1 MTPLWQ
7 SLFANLA
14 LVSIL
19 VLAWD
24 FVTEWTT
31 RLSPKI
37 QSLLL
42 GLILGIGAV
51 VSMAS
56 AQPLI
61 AGFVIDLRAPLVAAA
76 GFFGGVPAVI
86 VAGIGAV
93 LYRLHLGGAGAM
105 AGVADIAITIVVGLA
120 AHWWTRTRP
129 RTINVI
135 LVFGLAVAFG
145 RLVAFLAIPVELR
158 LSLLARTGVPLLVL
172 TFISAVLIAV
182 VLQWQ
187 ARRREL
193 SATNAIYR
201 AMVRELPDCL
211 NVKDVDGRFI
221 AANPATATM
230 MRVRG
235 AADLIGKTDFDFYPP
250 ELATRFRADEV
261 AMLEGGKAIRTD
273 QMTVFPDDSEGWLN
287 TLKAPFRDHTGRI
300 VGIVTYNRD
309 VTEQK
314 RSAAVKNEF
323 IATISHELRTPLTS
337 IRGSLGLITAGVT
350 GELPPKAAHMVEIAH
365 NNSERLVLLINDILD
380 LEKLE
385 SGKMP
390 FDMQRTALRPLL
402 EQAITASANY
412 MPERRVSIRLV
423 EAAPGAEAQ
432 TDPNRLHQVFAN
444 FLSNAIKFSPV
455 GGTVT
460 VSTERRDNDWL
471 RIAVSDEGQ
480 GIPEAFRK
488 RIFGKFEQADAT
500 DNRQKGGTGL
510 GLSIAKTIVEKL
522 GGKIGFETGDAGS
535 IFYVDLLELVTKR
548 SDATG
553 IIDHRP
559 RVLICEDE
567 PDIAD
572 IIAAHLD
579 AQGFASDIAPGLKTA
594 RTLLSAYEYVAMT
607 LDIRLAGDSGVEL
620 FLEIR
625 RSPRNAELPVIV
637 ISAVADETRVA
648 LNGSAVGIIDWLAK
662 PIDTEKL
669 RTALDRVVIGSAESR
684 PRILH
689 VEDNEDVA
697 EVLAGGLGTD
707 VCVTSART
715 VTDARELLA
724 RQPFDLVILDLG
736 LPDGSGL
743 DLLPYLPP
751 EVAVIVFS
759 ADESDPDLPR
769 RVNASLTKTRASELD
784 VARLVRSYLPK
795 TAKQSTS
802 INEN

>member
-31 RLSPKI
+31 RLSPKV

-61 AGFVIDLRAPLVAAA
+61 AGFILDLRAPLVAAA
-76 GFFGGVPAVI
+76 GFFGGLPAVI
-86 VAGIGAV
+86 IAGVAA
-93 LYRLHLGGAGAM
+93 LFYRVYLGGAGAM
-105 AGVADIAITIVVGLA
+105 AGVADIVITIVVGLA
-120 AHWWTRTRP
+120 AYWWTRTRP

-145 RLVAFLAIPVELR
+145 RLVAFLAIPADLR

-261 AMLEGGKAIRTD
+261 AMLESGKAIRTD

-300 VGIVTYNRD
+300 VGIITYNRD

-314 RSAAVKNEF
+314 RNAAVKNEF

-390 FDMQRTALRPLL
+390 FDLQRTRLRPLL
-402 EQAITASANY
+402 EQAIAASSSY
-412 MPERRVSIRLV
+412 MPERRVTIRLV
-423 EAAPGAEAQ
+423 DEAPDIEAK
-432 TDPNRLHQVFAN
+432 TDTNRLHQVFAN
-444 FLSNAIKFSPV
+444 FLSNAVKFSPV
-455 GGTVT
+455 DGTVT
-460 VSTERRDNDWL
+460 VTIARLGEDWV
-471 RIAVSDEGQ
+471 RMSVSDQGQ
-480 GIPEAFRK
+480 GIPESFRK

-522 GGKIGFETGDAGS
+522 GGKIGFDTGDTGTT
-535 IFYVDLLELVTKR
+535 FHVDLPELVAR
-548 SDATG
+548 QNDPAG
-553 IIDHRP
+553 VIDHRP
-559 RVLICEDE
+559 RVLVCEDE
-567 PDIAD
+567 RDIAE
-572 IIAAHLD
+572 IVAAHLD
-579 AQGFASDIAPGLKTA
+579 AQGFASDIAPGIATA
-594 RTLLSAYEYVAMT
+594 RTLLSNFEYVAVT
-607 LDIRLAGDSGVEL
+607 LDIRLAGDSGIEL
-620 FLEIR
+620 FHEIR
-625 RSPRNAELPVIV
+625 RSPRNPDLPVLV
-637 ISAVADETRVA
+637 ISAVADETREA

-662 PIDTEKL
+662 PIDTAKL
-669 RTALDRVVIGSAESR
+669 RAALDRVAIRSPESR

-689 VEDNEDVA
+689 VEDNRDVT
-697 EVLAGGLGTD
+697 EVLAGGLGGD

-715 VTDARELLA
+715 LEAARELVA
-724 RQPFDLVILDLG
+724 RQPFELVILDIN

-743 DLLPYLPP
+743 DLLPDLSSD
-751 EVAVIVFS
+751 VAVIIFS
-759 ADESDPDLPR
+759 ADEVDPNLPR
-769 RVNASLTKTRASELD
+769 RVNATLTKTRSSELD
-784 VARLVRSYLPK
+784 VARLVRSYLPGGP
-795 TAKQSTS
+795 QSGGA
-802 INEN
+802 

>member
-1 MTPLWQ
+1 
-7 SLFANLA
+7 
-14 LVSIL
+14 
-19 VLAWD
+19 
-24 FVTEWTT
+24 
-31 RLSPKI
+31 
-37 QSLLL
+37 
-42 GLILGIGAV
+42 
-51 VSMAS
+51 
-56 AQPLI
+56 
-61 AGFVIDLRAPLVAAA
+61 
-76 GFFGGVPAVI
+76 
-86 VAGIGAV
+86 
-93 LYRLHLGGAGAM
+93 M

-145 RLVAFLAIPVELR
+145 RLVAFLAIPADLR

-221 AANPATATM
+221 AANPATAAM

-235 AADLIGKTDFDFYPP
+235 AADLTGKTDFDFYPP
-250 ELATRFRADEV
+250 ELATRFRADET
-261 AMLEGGKAIRTD
+261 AMLESGKAIRID

-300 VGIVTYNRD
+300 VGIITYNRD

-314 RSAAVKNEF
+314 RNAAVKNEF

-390 FDMQRTALRPLL
+390 FDLQHTRLRPLL
-402 EQAITASANY
+402 DQAISSSSSY
-412 MPERRVSIRLV
+412 MPERRVTIRLV
-423 EAAPGAEAQ
+423 DEAPDIEAK

-444 FLSNAIKFSPV
+444 ILSNAIKFSPT

-460 VSTERRDNDWL
+460 VTIARLGDDWV
-471 RIAVSDEGQ
+471 RMSVSDEGQ
-480 GIPEAFRK
+480 GIPESFRK

-522 GGKIGFETGDAGS
+522 GGRIGFDTGDTGTT
-535 IFYVDLLELVTKR
+535 FHVDLPEQVAR
-548 SDATG
+548 QNDPAG
-553 IIDHRP
+553 VIDHRP
-559 RVLICEDE
+559 RVLVCEDE
-567 PDIAD
+567 RDIAE
-572 IIAAHLD
+572 IVAAHLD
-579 AQGFASDIAPGLKTA
+579 AQGFASDIAPGIATA
-594 RTLLSAYEYVAMT
+594 RTLLSNFEYVAVT
-607 LDIRLAGDSGVEL
+607 LDIRLAGDSGIEL
-620 FLEIR
+620 FHEIR
-625 RSPRNAELPVIV
+625 RSPRNRDLPVLV
-637 ISAVADETRVA
+637 ISAVADETREA

-662 PIDTEKL
+662 PIDTDKL
-669 RTALDRVVIGSAESR
+669 RAALDRVAICSAESR

-689 VEDNEDVA
+689 VEDNRDVT
-697 EVLAGGLGTD
+697 EVLAGGLGGD

-715 VTDARELLA
+715 LEAARELIS
-724 RQPFDLVILDLG
+724 RQPFDLVILDIN

-743 DLLPYLPP
+743 DLLPDLSSD
-751 EVAVIVFS
+751 VAVIIFS
-759 ADESDPDLPR
+759 ADEVDPNLPR
-769 RVNASLTKTRASELD
+769 RVNATLTKTRASELD
-784 VARLVRSYLPK
+784 VARLVRSYLPVGPK
-795 TAKQSTS
+795 SGNA
-802 INEN
+802 